1 MEGNQVSLTR
11 MMLNIA
17 TPSDQGISFS
27 RGEILQGTVQEV
39 KADGLVTML
48 LKGRLIEAATEVMVK
63 SGQQLFLMVDDFR
76 DGKTYLKVLS
86 PERMEKVENA
96 SLSANLQNLGI
107 PAREDTVIMARKL
120 LQHNLPVTPHNL
132 SEMAKGINLLG
143 GADQRRLEVVAFAL
157 SRNLPVNQPILSAL
171 LQFTAPDS
179 DLGKLLQSLARS
191 LSELS
196 RPAVGE
202 PPQPAVRLSPE
213 VITPQTVQTDGNNAA
228 ESSKAGRGP
237 AQPFPGMQYSE
248 PAANQARP
256 AANTPAQPMAAE
268 SKSMV
273 LPPEPPA
280 PNREMPPAA
289 QAQLRAEG
297 GQQARPESPPPSA
310 VSIPV
315 DADEISSNSMN
326 RPSAE
331 KTGQSAA
338 ERTPTPV
345 VSSTRADGE
354 EAAAAMVNRPAAEKA
369 DSQPTMAGRILPQLD
384 PETPTPAGGDKS
396 AAILTGLKNEG
407 EVLKLVELLRPLLD
421 LLPQP
426 AGDKPAVTTEK
437 IQNWLQSEKEVIRSL
452 ILLED
457 IIKSADAGSK
467 SPLATELLG
476 RIEGMEKEISG
487 QRIFNYLSRL
497 PDSNFNYYYFSFPV
511 KINDEYRLCQLR
523 VNRDAGKNLLK
534 DQDNIKFIVSL
545 DTAQMGMVLF
555 HVNWNRNH
563 TLTVQGVVEGENVM
577 EHLNRNMGQLVDSLG
592 QLGYSVINLGV
603 RVARKDETAD
613 KLKPQMEEAAVKL
626 RPFSIDVTV

>member
-1 MEGNQVSLTR
+1 
-11 MMLNIA
+11 
-17 TPSDQGISFS
+17 
-27 RGEILQGTVQEV
+27 
-39 KADGLVTML
+39 
-48 LKGRLIEAATEVMVK
+48 
-63 SGQQLFLMVDDFR
+63 
-76 DGKTYLKVLS
+76 
-86 PERMEKVENA
+86 
-96 SLSANLQNLGI
+96 
-107 PAREDTVIMARKL
+107 
-120 LQHNLPVTPHNL
+120 
-132 SEMAKGINLLG
+132 
-143 GADQRRLEVVAFAL
+143 
-157 SRNLPVNQPILSAL
+157 
-171 LQFTAPDS
+171 
-179 DLGKLLQSLARS
+179 
-191 LSELS
+191 
-196 RPAVGE
+196 
-202 PPQPAVRLSPE
+202 
-213 VITPQTVQTDGNNAA
+213 
-228 ESSKAGRGP
+228 
-237 AQPFPGMQYSE
+237 
-248 PAANQARP
+248 
-256 AANTPAQPMAAE
+256 
-268 SKSMV
+268 
-273 LPPEPPA
+273 
-280 PNREMPPAA
+280 
-289 QAQLRAEG
+289 
-297 GQQARPESPPPSA
+297 
-310 VSIPV
+310 
-315 DADEISSNSMN
+315 
-326 RPSAE
+326 
-331 KTGQSAA
+331 
-338 ERTPTPV
+338 
-345 VSSTRADGE
+345 
-354 EAAAAMVNRPAAEKA
+354 MVNRPAAEKA